1 MSESPRDRWDR
12 IRRTPSVPAALSYDE
27 AVELLVDCD
36 PEEFY
41 ESLVALA
48 RPSHGELLQALP
60 YSPDL
65 SFHIPGCIVVEP
77 EPADVDTVR
86 LYARGSFP
94 NFDKVLMTVFDDPRH
109 DDLWNDVY
117 LRLVY
122 GNSNIAMVTNHGQIV
137 DIAVVLGG
145 LVCAMCR
152 KDRRYGVLEQ
162 EAHLDE
168 LAPRLNLLVSRM
180 VATRQAFGIPGV
192 SVLATFCRTFFS
204 IPQTVSRRRARI
216 DPNLVRA
223 SNIVMRKHL
232 ADQLAEGGQLLAM
245 AASGSQDLSLTTN
258 LAHRVRAAWRARQ
271 GEERDDGESLHLQ
284 PLQKGTMSMMI
295 ACEYVLPISVSFD
308 PAHPCAVLGQLTA
321 VTDEEDCHRVMEWI
335 AASHERET
343 GIASVYH
350 RVEDDLLS
358 QVRAALSRR

>member
-27 AVELLVDCD
+27 AVEVLVDCN

-41 ESLVALA
+41 DSIVALA
-48 RPSHGELLQALP
+48 RPSHGELLQAMP
-60 YSPDL
+60 YSADL
-65 SFHIPGCIVVEP
+65 PFHNPGCIMVEP
-77 EPADVDTVR
+77 EPADVETVR

-94 NFDKVLMTVFDDPRH
+94 NFDKVLMSVFDAPKH
-109 DDLWNDVY
+109 DHLWNEVY
-117 LRLVY
+117 LRLMH
-122 GNSNIAMVTNHGQIV
+122 GGSNIALVTNHGQIV

-145 LVCAMCR
+145 VVCAMCR
-152 KDRRYGVLEQ
+152 KDRRYGVLGNQ
-162 EAHLDE
+162 AHLDE

-180 VATRQAFGIPGV
+180 VATRQAFGVPGV
-192 SVLATFCRTFFS
+192 SVLSTFCRTFLS
-204 IPQTVSRRRARI
+204 IPQTVSRRRAKL
-216 DPNLVRA
+216 DPNLTRA

-232 ADQLAEGGQLLAM
+232 ADQLAQGGQLLAM
-245 AASGSQDLSLTTN
+245 AASGSQDLSLAAG

-271 GEERDDGESLHLQ
+271 GEERDEGESLHLQ

-295 ACEYVLPISVSFD
+295 ACEYVLPVSVSFD

-321 VTDEEDCHRVMEWI
+321 VSDEDDCHRVMEWI
-335 AASHERET
+335 AGAHERET

-350 RVEDDLLS
+350 RHEDDLLS